1 MIEHRLQLENAQ
13 IREIRYKGRGII
25 KLVLEDYRKVML
37 IRWDIIYGAGYQKGW
52 NLSFK
57 SILTSERVS
66 KSIKHEKEP
75 FCS

>member
-37 IRWDIIYGAGYQKGW
+37 IRWDTIYEYVYQKGR
-52 NLSFK
+52 
-57 SILTSERVS
+57 IRPV
-66 KSIKHEKEP
+66 
-75 FCS
+75 